1 MGVQIGWRVCVWSVW
16 LVLLSVEVPSGGLVL
31 SRTEQQKM
39 MKTSKE
45 QKLDR

>member
-1 MGVQIGWRVCVWSVW
+1 MGVRVGWRVRVWSGW

-31 SRTEQQKM
+31 SCTEQQKM
-39 MKTSKE
+39 MKTRRE